1 MTDFRPCDIER
12 DNSMTLGRA
21 GAFSKRL
28 NQWRYWA
35 HSFARRDACAL
46 VRDGAE
52 NARRTV
58 TSRTDSKSIASL

>member
-1 MTDFRPCDIER
+1 MER
-12 DNSMTLGRA
+12 DNSMTLARA

-58 TSRTDSKSIASL
+58 TSCADSKSIASL